1 MCSSSL
7 ATQMVKNLP
16 ANAGDIGSIHG
27 LGRKFPWRRDRLPI
41 PVFLG
46 FPGSSIG
53 KESACNAGD
62 LGLIPRLGRSP
73 GGEHGNPFKYSC
85 LENPHGPR
93 SLVGYSPWS
102 IKESDMTEGLSTSP
116 CLFQTEFLRST
127 RSITLSASHRRLFS
141 E

>member
-16 ANAGDIGSIHG
+16 ANAGDIGSIPG

-73 GGEHGNPFKYSC
+73 GGEQHTPVFLPG
-85 LENPHGPR
+85 E
-93 SLVGYSPWS
+93 SPW
-102 IKESDMTEGLSTSP
+102 TEEPGGLQS
-116 CLFQTEFLRST
+116 LGLQRDG
-127 RSITLSASHRRLFS
+127 HN
-141 E
+141 